1 MDPTTSAPEL
11 SPQGEPINMDE
22 LAETVRWILVPEQ
35 DQAPGGELQQLL
47 RLRDNL
53 PQGMTQTQRAEADA
67 LFDRAFSVF
76 DTALSFVH
84 LTQRHELFRGSA
96 EPDSAPTIEE
106 LRQHVGDFARD
117 ELVDDTDAHQIVA
130 AMARLFQG
138 PLASVPDRCV
148 HALEVMFIFQI
159 GIPTSSALS
168 RLFFA
173 YLYRN
178 TRSIREI
185 SQSLLDSGT
194 RFEFIRL
201 GGILIRVNERPPY
214 PLANDDSDIDI
225 DSFSD
230 HDGDRNSD
238 SNSNSGSEQEYGTLH
253 WLTLSTIVLADP
265 PSQEFDLD
273 EQESQGRLSS
283 SYRDIIDLSHFM
295 HALRDYNSQLYGM
308 FTGTVAHDDFYPH
321 HHQPLRDNIYDFD
334 RVWFPDLPD
343 LEDDVAL
350 GGEVDE
356 RIFADDETILSRIHE
371 RLFEAERR
379 MIAREESL
387 LRNGHTLE
395 AYGSRYER
403 TRYRYRLK
411 SRVAGF
417 RNERYRDMFRIP
429 SSVQPAPIARP
440 YETADP
446 CAICYDALERT
457 EGEVSCPPVVTYHCC
472 NRPFHTDCLLGWLL
486 PNAHGLMTCPW
497 CRASVSLENLGEVLE
512 SRVREL
518 QCL

>member
-1 MDPTTSAPEL
+1 
-11 SPQGEPINMDE
+11 
-22 LAETVRWILVPEQ
+22 
-35 DQAPGGELQQLL
+35 
-47 RLRDNL
+47 
-53 PQGMTQTQRAEADA
+53 MTQTQRSETDA
-67 LFDRAFSVF
+67 IFDRAFRVF
-76 DTALSFVH
+76 DTALSFVP
-84 LTQRHELFRGSA
+84 LTQRHELFGGRA
-96 EPDSAPTIEE
+96 EPDSFPSIRE
-106 LRQHVGDFARD
+106 LRQSVLDFARD
-117 ELVDDTDAHQIVA
+117 ELVDDADADQIVP

-138 PLASVPDRCV
+138 PLASVPDLCV
-148 HALEVMFIFQI
+148 PALEVMFVSEL
-159 GIPTSSALS
+159 GIPARSGLS
-168 RLFFA
+168 RLFYA
-173 YLYRN
+173 YLDRN
-178 TRSIREI
+178 TRRIGEI
-185 SQSLLDSGT
+185 SQRLLDSGT
-194 RFEFIRL
+194 RFEYIRF
-201 GGILIRVNERPPY
+201 GGILVRVNESPPY
-214 PLANDDSDIDI
+214 PLADDDSDIDI
-225 DSFSD
+225 DSFSN

-238 SNSNSGSEQEYGTLH
+238 SNSNSGSEEEYGTLH

-265 PSQEFDLD
+265 SSQESDLD

-308 FTGTVAHDDFYPH
+308 FTGTVAHDDFSPH
-321 HHQPLRDNIYDFD
+321 HHQPLRDNIHDFD

-350 GGEVDE
+350 RGEVDV

-417 RNERYRDMFRIP
+417 WNERYRDMFSIP

-457 EGEVSCPPVVTYHCC
+457 EGEVSCPPVVTYRCC

-486 PNAHGLMTCPW
+486 PNVHGIMTCPW
-497 CRASVSLENLGEVLE
+497 CRASVSFENLGEVLE